1 MRTDLIDALLPGQI
15 TVRMVFCVVLL
26 VLWWHRYAMAESSVL
41 QVFYLSA
48 IQRWKE
54 TATQN
59 SFVAVAT
66 GTEQKERHG
75 TFMARG
81 AGFQSVG
88 EAEVVRYGAAY
99 LRECASI

>member
-1 MRTDLIDALLPGQI
+1 
-15 TVRMVFCVVLL
+15 MVFCVVLL

-88 EAEVVRYGAAY
+88 EAEVVGAEVWRS
-99 LRECASI
+99 LPP